1 MTQMAPIMSSWN
13 GGELSPL
20 MSGRVDTKIYAIG
33 AAIMENF
40 APMIE
45 GPVQKCP
52 GFERI
57 RAAASTATW
66 LTTFVFNQT
75 QGYVIEGSEGKAR
88 FYTNGGRIESG
99 PTAPYEVTVPYT
111 AADWPRVRTQ
121 QSYDVLY
128 MVDGEHPQG
137 RLARTSATT
146 FAYAA
151 LDLKNGPFKDG
162 NGDETITVS
171 VSGGS
176 LAEGASVTVSA
187 SAAIFAAGHVGALFQ
202 VEAKDFSTVE
212 AWQVGIDSVTIGT
225 KRRSDGKVYVAA
237 TAGTTGQIAPT
248 HDEGSAWDGSSTGK
262 DVNGKG
268 PYGVRWT
275 YLHDRFGIVR
285 ITAVAGDGL
294 SATATVIRRVPD
306 SLASVAS
313 WRWAHA
319 AFSNAEG
326 WPNLVAIWNG
336 RLCFW
341 KGVWL
346 YGSVVGDYANFQAYT
361 SAGYLAADLAF
372 RMRLASSDEP
382 LWVKVDRVMLVGT
395 AREEWAIGPL
405 NAAAGVAGDNIKA
418 EKQSR
423 YGSADVVPVEAG
435 TDVIYVQRGGR
446 QFRAAQY
453 SFGTDRYES
462 PNLNRWA
469 RHIARPR
476 VVQLAVQQLT
486 EELVLGVRSDGQLVM
501 RSYDPEQ
508 EIKGFARRVLGQG
521 GKVLSAVVIPNEDAS
536 RDDVWALCQWGSA
549 KSVQKMADWWEV
561 DAPGSAGMA
570 LKDAMFVDDAISQ
583 TLESPSATITGLDWL
598 VGASASILADGV
610 VVPPIMVPPSGTI
623 TLPFAAKVR
632 TVGRGYRAQLKI
644 LPPELRDPTG
654 QSATGKIKRLVWV
667 VLRLLASA
675 GVKLKTN
682 VREQDMLD
690 RPISAPMDAPPP
702 LFTGDTQD
710 KQIGG
715 EPNRQGDWSVV
726 SDDPLPLILAAAMPR
741 YEVSDK

>member
-1 MTQMAPIMSSWN
+1 MTQISPIFTSWN

-20 MSGRVDTKIYAIG
+20 MKGRVDTKIYAIG

-57 RAAASTATW
+57 RAAAATASW
-66 LTTFVFNQT
+66 LLPFVFNQT
-75 QGYVIEGSEGKAR
+75 QGYVIEGSEGVAR
-88 FYTNGGRIESG
+88 FYTNGGRIEADAA
-99 PTAPYEVTVPYT
+99 TPYEVAVPYA

-128 MVDGEHPQG
+128 MVDGVHQQG
-137 RLARTSATT
+137 RLARTGATT
-146 FAYAA
+146 FNYAA
-151 LDLKNGPFKDG
+151 LELKNGPFKDG
-162 NGDETITVS
+162 NGDESVTVS
-171 VSGGS
+171 VSSGSFDVGGTVT
-176 LAEGASVTVSA
+176 LTASS
-187 SAAIFAAGHVGALFQ
+187 AIFASGHVGALFQ
-202 VEAKDFSTVE
+202 IAAKDFSTVE
-212 AWQVGIDSVTIGT
+212 AWQVGIDGVTIGA

-237 TAGTTGQIAPT
+237 TAGTTGTIAPT
-248 HDEGSAWDGSSTGK
+248 HDEGSYWDGGSTGK

-268 PYGVRWT
+268 PYGVKWT

-285 ITAVAGDGL
+285 ITDVATDGL
-294 SATATVIRRVPD
+294 SATATVVRRLPD
-306 SLASVAS
+306 SLASAPS

-346 YGSVVGDYANFQAYT
+346 YASVVGDYQNFQAYT

-372 RMRLASSDEP
+372 RLRLASSDVP

-405 NAAAGVAGDNIKA
+405 NGAAGVAGDNIKA

-423 YGSADVVPVEAG
+423 YGSSDVVPVEAG

-446 QFRAAQY
+446 HFRAAQY
-453 SFGTDRYES
+453 QFGTDRYES

-476 VVQLAVQQLT
+476 IVQLAVQQLT
-486 EELVLGVRSDGQLVM
+486 EELVFGVRSDGQLVL

-508 EIKGFARRVLGQG
+508 EIKGFARRVLAQG
-521 GKVLSAVVIPNEDAS
+521 GKVLSAVCIPNEDAS
-536 RDDVWALCQWGSA
+536 RDDLWALCQWGDA
-549 KSVQKMADWWEV
+549 KSVQKMADWWEI
-561 DAPGSAGMA
+561 DAPGSSGTAQA
-570 LKDAMFVDDAISQ
+570 LAMFVDDGVQ
-583 TLESPSATITGLDWL
+583 QVLDTPSASITGLTWL
-598 VGASASILADGV
+598 IGASVSILADGV
-610 VVPPIMVPPSGTI
+610 VVPPITVPASGAI

-632 TVGRGYRAQLKI
+632 TVGRGYRAQMKI
-644 LPPELRDPTG
+644 LPPELRDPSG
-654 QSATGKIKRLVWV
+654 QSATGKMKRLTWV

-675 GVKLKTN
+675 GVKLKTRE
-682 VREQDMLD
+682 REQVMLD
-690 RPISAPMDAPPP
+690 RPTSAPMDAPVP

-710 KQIGG
+710 KMIGG
-715 EPNRQGDWSVV
+715 APEREGDWSVV
-726 SDDPLPLILAAAMPR
+726 SDDPLPMIVAAAMPR
-741 YEVSDK
+741 YEVSDR